1 MIKKH
6 LENTCKISKG
16 IYCSGFSFPESPGIL
31 YEQCTVFQ
39 YSLDAWSG
47 MAELEEWKLGDGIPT
62 VGKAGERHRQKLMA
76 LKKSINASKPYQ
88 VRLGAAWA
96 GVAYH
101 FFVQSN
107 EDLGVMILKGGVTI
121 IARSIKNLPS

>member
-1 MIKKH
+1 MV
-6 LENTCKISKG
+6 LVLWS
-16 IYCSGFSFPESPGIL
+16 PESPGIL

-39 YSLDAWSG
+39 YSLDAWPG

-88 VRLGAAWA
+88 VRLGAAWC
-96 GVAYH
+96 GLGWGGLP
-101 FFVQSN
+101 FFLFKATKTWGS
-107 EDLGVMILKGGVTI
+107 
-121 IARSIKNLPS
+121 